1 MIIKI
6 KPGDSKTIQ
15 SGRTVVELKTLELGA
30 PDPEEVE
37 KHYNYWINSKL
48 KFNQD
53 SKLSHIGNSAEKF
66 MENLKK

>member
-37 KHYNYWINSKL
+37 KHYNY
-48 KFNQD
+48 
-53 SKLSHIGNSAEKF
+53 
-66 MENLKK
+66 